1 MRSWEDE
8 KVGRWEAWKMGS
20 LEDEKLKM
28 IYEQDLTH
36 KRSDELRTD
45 SITNTQYPTPNDR

>member
-8 KVGRWEAWKMGS
+8 KLGSLEAWKMGS
-20 LEDEKLKM
+20 LEDGKM
-28 IYEQDLTH
+28 ICEPDLTH

-45 SITNTQYPTPNDR
+45 FSISNLQYSISNDE